1 MQYIL
6 MQYALQ
12 HTIRIQ
18 RNMPM
23 QKSDFSHIA
32 GLTRKSLLQK
42 DNQEITWNHETW
54 GASSNLQ
61 YWDLITDANSWK
73 KHKQW
78 DWGNGRDFI
87 SAINIYNGMFFN
99 RI

>member
-12 HTIRIQ
+12 HMIRIQ
-18 RNMPM
+18 RNRPM
-23 QKSDFSHIA
+23 QKSDFSNIA
-32 GLTRKSLLQK
+32 GLTRKSFTK
-42 DNQEITWNHETW
+42 DNQEITWNHETQR
-54 GASSNLQ
+54 ALSNLQ
-61 YWDLITDANSWK
+61 YWYLITDANSWK